1 MVNQNMIQNIVKGT
15 RVQARWFDARLTALA
30 GVQMK
35 MEAKE
40 HNVIGIVTH
49 IYGNHPTNP
58 TKFEIIVK
66 PDDDSEEI
74 SIKPEHIIVIN
85 VGQPDEKKICVNG
98 VSSL

>member
-1 MVNQNMIQNIVKGT
+1 MIQNIVKGT
-15 RVQARWFDARLTALA
+15 RVQAQWFSTRLAALA

-35 MEAKE
+35 MEGKE
-40 HNVIGIVTH
+40 HNIIGIVTH

-66 PDDDSEEI
+66 PDDGSEEI
-74 SIKPEHIIVIN
+74 SIKPENIVVIN
-85 VGQPDEKKICVNG
+85 VGQPDEKKICVNE